1 MHIPFLAFGLPDSKE
16 DLQQGANARDKEDG
30 ADQVALGEQ
39 VVLEAKLSG
48 EDQWDGYETS
58 HGCQEMLGATEKDW
72 VKKDTELAIYNY
84 CVAEGSL
91 KVPSAFVFG

>member
-1 MHIPFLAFGLPDSKE
+1 M
-16 DLQQGANARDKEDG
+16 
-30 ADQVALGEQ
+30 
-39 VVLEAKLSG
+39 LEAKLSG
-48 EDQWDGYETS
+48 KDQWDGYETS

>member
-39 VVLEAKLSG
+39 VMLEAKLSG
-48 EDQWDGYETS
+48 KDQWDGYDTS
-58 HGCQEMLGATEKDW
+58 HGCQEMLGATEKD
-72 VKKDTELAIYNY
+72 
-84 CVAEGSL
+84 
-91 KVPSAFVFG
+91 

>member
-39 VVLEAKLSG
+39 VMLEAKLSG
-48 EDQWDGYETS
+48 KDQWDGYETS

-84 CVAEGSL
+84 CVAKGSL